1 MIVHTHSSLHH
12 LETYHVDVEVASND
26 KHMLRDFDCEIDTPS
41 DVKYDEERLE
51 LFEKQ
56 RKSTVNKLEHYK
68 ELELIKLDVL
78 SNVTML

>member
-1 MIVHTHSSLHH
+1 
-12 LETYHVDVEVASND
+12 
-26 KHMLRDFDCEIDTPS
+26 MLRDFDCEIDTPS